1 MGLDTFHRLRYPFP
15 HRPFEAAKDPM
26 TETTSM
32 TANAPFTSDLL
43 KGKKGIVFGVANRR
57 SIAWGIAQALANH
70 GAQLAFT
77 YQGDRLKEGVEELA
91 RILPLKS
98 PLYPC
103 DVTKDDEV
111 KSVFDSLGREFGSL
125 QFLVHCVAFA
135 KKEEL
140 DGRTVDTSRDGFH
153 LAMDVS
159 SYSLLALAKAAEP
172 LLEKEGGSIVALT
185 YLGSEKVIP
194 NYNVMGLAKA
204 SLESSIRYLAAD
216 LGKKNIRVNG
226 VSAGPIST
234 LAARGIAGFTTMLE
248 NHRKR
253 AALGRNVE
261 VEEVA
266 NTALF
271 LLSPLASGITGE
283 ILFVD
288 CGYRIMGF

>member
-1 MGLDTFHRLRYPFP
+1 
-15 HRPFEAAKDPM
+15 M
-26 TETTSM
+26 TE
-32 TANAPFTSDLL
+32 APAFTSDLL
-43 KGKKGIVFGVANRR
+43 KGKKGIVLGVANKR
-57 SIAWGIAQALANH
+57 SIAWGIARALASH

-77 YQGDRLKEGVEELA
+77 YQGDRLKESVEELA
-91 RILPLKS
+91 QTLPLKS

-103 DVTKDDEV
+103 DVTRNEDIKN
-111 KSVFDSLGREFGSL
+111 VFESLGRDLGNIH
-125 QFLVHCVAFA
+125 FLVHCIAFA

-140 DGRTVDTSRDGFH
+140 DGRTVDTTREGFQ
-153 LAMDVS
+153 LALDVS
-159 SYSLLALAKAAEP
+159 SYSLIALAKAAEP
-172 LLEKEGGSIVALT
+172 LMEKEGGSIVALT

-204 SLESSIRYLAAD
+204 SLESAIRYLAYD

-234 LAARGIAGFTTMLE
+234 LAARGISGFTTMLE
-248 NHRKR
+248 SHRIR

-266 NTALF
+266 NTAFF

-283 ILFVD
+283 ILYVD
-288 CGYRIMGF
+288 CGYRIMGA

>member
-1 MGLDTFHRLRYPFP
+1 METHTMSDTPAL
-15 HRPFEAAKDPM
+15 
-26 TETTSM
+26 TS
-32 TANAPFTSDLL
+32 NIL
-43 KGKKGIVFGVANRR
+43 KGKKGLVVGVANKR
-57 SIAWGIAQALANH
+57 SIAWGIAQALSNH

-77 YQGDRLKEGVEELA
+77 YQGERLKESVEELA
-91 RILPLKS
+91 NALPQKS

-103 DVTKDDEV
+103 DVTKDEEV
-111 KSVFDSLGREFGSL
+111 QNVFQKLGQDFGSL

-135 KKEEL
+135 KKE
-140 DGRTVDTSRDGFH
+140 DISGRTVDTSRDGFH

-159 SYSLLALAKAAEP
+159 SYSLIALAKAAEP

-204 SLESSIRYLAAD
+204 ALESSIRYLASD

-226 VSAGPIST
+226 VSAGPVNT

-248 NHRKR
+248 GHRNR

-261 VEEVA
+261 IEEVA
-266 NTALF
+266 NAAFF

-283 ILFVD
+283 TIYVD
-288 CGYRIMGF
+288 CGYRIMGA

>member
-1 MGLDTFHRLRYPFP
+1 MSEETYYN
-15 HRPFEAAKDPM
+15 
-26 TETTSM
+26 TEM
-32 TANAPFTSDLL
+32 L
-43 KGKKGIVFGVANRR
+43 KGKTGLVVGVANKR
-57 SIAWGIAQALANH
+57 SIAWGIAQALAAN

-77 YQGDRLKEGVEELA
+77 YQGERLKESVAELA
-91 RILPLKS
+91 AELPQKS

-111 KSVFDSLGREFGSL
+111 KAVFEKLGQDFGKL
-125 QFLVHCVAFA
+125 NFLVHCVAFA

-140 DGRTVDTSRDGFH
+140 DGRTIDTSRDGFH

-159 SYSLLALAKAAEP
+159 SYSLITLAKAAEP
-172 LLEKEGGSIVALT
+172 LMEKEGGSIVALT

-204 SLESSIRYLAAD
+204 SLESGIRYLAAD

-226 VSAGPIST
+226 VSAGPVST
-234 LAARGIAGFTTMLE
+234 LAARGISGFTTMLD

-261 VEEVA
+261 ISEVA
-266 NTALF
+266 NAAFF
-271 LLSPLASGITGE
+271 LLSPLSSGITGE
-283 ILFVD
+283 ILYVD
-288 CGYRIMGF
+288 CGYRIIGA

>member
-1 MGLDTFHRLRYPFP
+1 MSETQASQEPATF
-15 HRPFEAAKDPM
+15 K
-26 TETTSM
+26 
-32 TANAPFTSDLL
+32 SDLL
-43 KGKKGIVFGVANRR
+43 RGKKGLVVGVANKR
-57 SIAWGIAQALANH
+57 SIAWGIARALANH

-77 YQGDRLKEGVEELA
+77 YQGDRLKESVAELA
-91 RILPLKS
+91 ATLPGPS

-111 KSVFDSLGREFGSL
+111 KKVFEDLGREFGAL
-125 QFLVHCVAFA
+125 HFLVHAVAFA

-140 DGRTVDTSRDGFH
+140 DGRTIDTSREGFRIA
-153 LAMDVS
+153 LDVS
-159 SYSLLALAKAAEP
+159 SYSLITLAKAAEP
-172 LLEKEGGSIVALT
+172 LLEKEGGSVVALT

-194 NYNVMGLAKA
+194 NYNVMGIAKA
-204 SLESSIRYLAAD
+204 ALESAIRYLAAD

-234 LAARGIAGFTTMLE
+234 LAARGISGFTTMLE
-248 NHRKR
+248 GHRNR

-266 NTALF
+266 NTAFF

-283 ILFVD
+283 VIF
-288 CGYRIMGF
+288 CEAGYRIMGV

>member
-1 MGLDTFHRLRYPFP
+1 MPEGQATVEQKTF
-15 HRPFEAAKDPM
+15 K
-26 TETTSM
+26 
-32 TANAPFTSDLL
+32 SDIL
-43 KGKKGIVFGVANRR
+43 KGKKGLVVGVANKR
-57 SIAWGIAQALANH
+57 SIAWAIAKSLSDH

-77 YQGDRLKEGVEELA
+77 YQGERLKESVADLA
-91 RILPLKS
+91 ATLPGKS

-111 KSVFDSLGREFGSL
+111 KKVFESLAHDFGSL
-125 QFLVHCVAFA
+125 HMLVHAVAFA
-135 KKEEL
+135 KKEDL
-140 DGRTVDTSRDGFH
+140 DGRTVDTARDGFQ
-153 LAMDVS
+153 LALDVS
-159 SYSLLALAKAAEP
+159 SYSLIALAKAAEP
-172 LLEKEGGSIVALT
+172 LLEKEGGSIAALT

-194 NYNVMGLAKA
+194 HYNVMGIAKA
-204 SLESSIRYLAAD
+204 ALESAIRYLAAD

-234 LAARGIAGFTTMLE
+234 LAARGISDFTKMLE
-248 NHRKR
+248 GHRQR

-283 ILFVD
+283 VIYCD
-288 CGYRIMGF
+288 AGYRIMGA